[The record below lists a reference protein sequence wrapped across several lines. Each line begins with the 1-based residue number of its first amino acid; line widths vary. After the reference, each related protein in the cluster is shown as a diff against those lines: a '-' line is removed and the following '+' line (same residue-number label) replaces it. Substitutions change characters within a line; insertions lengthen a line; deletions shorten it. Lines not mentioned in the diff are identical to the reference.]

1 VIVQT
6 TPALNPTL
14 WRTCRVL
21 ANHSRLALFGLL
33 VQQPDQTV
41 SILSKRLGLPM
52 SITSE
57 NLRSLEA
64 RGLLTVRRSGRWV
77 KYRLGLVE
85 RGNPGSTLVPS
96 LRAVFRQESTPVE
109 TAFKLATAFTH
120 PRRVEIFRRLQAGA
134 CTLEQLKA
142 TTLIP
147 MVSLRRHLRKLES
160 RGFIVRRGRLFVGMR
175 QPVGFGRELTRLA
188 TREREES

>member
-6 TPALNPTL
+6 TPALHPTL

-21 ANHSRLALFGLL
+21 ANRSRLALFGLL

-41 SILSKRLGLPM
+41 SVLSKQLGLPM
-52 SITSE
+52 SLTSE

-77 KYRLGLVE
+77 KYRLASVE
-85 RGNPGSTLVPS
+85 RGSPGSTLVPA

-109 TAFKLATAFTH
+109 IAFKLTTAFTH
-120 PRRVEIFRRLQAGA
+120 PRRVEIFRILHAGA
-134 CTLEQLKA
+134 CTLEQLNA
-142 TTLIP
+142 TTFIP
-147 MVSLRRHLRKLES
+147 VVALRRHLKKLKS
-160 RGFIVRRGRLFVGMR
+160 RGFIVRRSHLFVGTR
-175 QPVGFGRELTRLA
+175 HPVGFGRELIRLA